1 MGNGVIMQQQIMASV
16 LLNAFAI
23 AELPFSHLNL
33 YVSPIDL
40 VSLGNENMKNA
51 KKERKAIFS

>member
-1 MGNGVIMQQQIMASV
+1 MASV

-33 YVSPIDL
+33 YVSPIDP

-51 KKERKAIFS
+51 KKGEKSYF

>member
-1 MGNGVIMQQQIMASV
+1 MASV

-33 YVSPIDL
+33 YVSPIDP